1 MRGVSMPFAEDIQT
15 KEIWQEIKSRF
26 ENAANPGDAV
36 HMAAYM
42 RNQFLFYGIKAAAR
56 RNCYKDIL
64 KQEKK
69 KKSVNRMLLDLCWKD
84 PHREFQYFVTDYL
97 HAMQAF
103 LTFEDIPCLEHFLR
117 SKQWWDTVD
126 ALDTAI
132 GNIGYPDQR
141 VDDLMLRWSEDLDF
155 WVRRAAI
162 DHQRGRKEY
171 TNTDLLKSILVNN
184 LGSSE
189 FFINKAIGWALRDY
203 SKTDPEWVRDFLGQ
217 YENRMAPLS
226 IREASKYI

>member
-1 MRGVSMPFAEDIQT
+1 MPAAEDIRT
-15 KEIWQEIKSRF
+15 KETCQELQSRF
-26 ENAANPGDAV
+26 ERAANPDDAV

-42 RNQFLFYGIKAAAR
+42 RNQFPFYGIKAAAR

-69 KKSVNRMLLDLCWKD
+69 KKAVNRALLDLCWDD

-97 HAMQAF
+97 HAMHAF
-103 LTFEDIPCLEHFLR
+103 LTFEDIPYLEHFLR

-132 GNIGYPDQR
+132 GNIGFPDQR
-141 VDDLMLRWSEDLDF
+141 VDSLMLRWSEDPDF
-155 WVRRAAI
+155 WVRRASI
-162 DHQRGRKEY
+162 DHQRGRKEH
-171 TNTDLLKSILVNN
+171 TNIDLLEFVLVNN

-203 SKTDPEWVRDFLGQ
+203 SKTDPEWVRTFILQ
-217 YENRMAPLS
+217 HRNQMAPLS
-226 IREASKYI
+226 VREGSKYI